1 MEKSFNLE
9 IISPIRTLFKGDVN
23 SVIIPGTLGSF
34 QVLKNHA
41 PLVSSFEIGLIKIQ
55 READILEYSTS
66 GGIFEVKNNNA
77 IILAETI
84 ESKEEIDLARAR
96 NSKSRAEQILKMG
109 DVRKDEKSEAK
120 VSLQKAINRIK
131 VAEKK

>member
-9 IISPIRTLFKGDVN
+9 IISPIRTLFKGDVI

-41 PLVSSFEIGLIKIQ
+41 SLVSSFEIGMIKIQ
-55 READILEYSTS
+55 RDADIMEYSTS

>member
-84 ESKEEIDLARAR
+84 ESKEEIDIARAR